1 MITGQII
8 STVIRPTPVQL
19 RYDEGRGPVLVMH
32 QLDTGRFEDRGDQY
46 LAGAPVAL
54 VFVIQLLQERHTVQV
69 ATLSSQA
76 SNRREESDV

>member
-1 MITGQII
+1 MISGQII

-19 RYDEGRGPVLVMH
+19 RYDKGIGPVLVMH
-32 QLDTGRFEDRGDQY
+32 QLHTGRLYPRSDQY
-46 LAGAPVAL
+46 VAGEPVAL
-54 VFVIQLLQERHTVQV
+54 VFVVQLLQERRNAQV